1 MKLLRFVSFVNE
13 AMSQKINEAVQIQ
26 PKDWERMSK
35 LVLKDDDGYSVAR
48 LIRDKNKAIARF
60 VAGTKL
66 NGEALRYDQRYNE
79 YSNRYR
85 SIGNKALALGA
96 THEEIQ
102 AAFDQAE
109 VPVQYTDRLSQLRG
123 AKLNNRFVSAISS
136 AVIDLGLHIEYLR
149 TNGSA
154 LTWEGREAMARN
166 GRKWTI
172 GYKSVISG
180 DGIEL
185 PFEFDAI
192 TDEGGGP
199 TYYVIDQHTDA
210 DLARKMRNIY
220 RRSPVGVNGF
230 VNALKVALAE
240 IKTEQAQD

>member
-1 MKLLRFVSFVNE
+1 MV
-13 AMSQKINEAVQIQ
+13 
-26 PKDWERMSK
+26 
-35 LVLKDDDGYSVAR
+35 
-48 LIRDKNKAIARF
+48 
-60 VAGTKL
+60 
-66 NGEALRYDQRYNE
+66 
-79 YSNRYR
+79 
-85 SIGNKALALGA
+85 
-96 THEEIQ
+96 
-102 AAFDQAE
+102 
-109 VPVQYTDRLSQLRG
+109 
-123 AKLNNRFVSAISS
+123 
-136 AVIDLGLHIEYLR
+136 
-149 TNGSA
+149 A
-154 LTWEGREAMARN
+154 LTWEGREAMERN

-210 DLARKMRNIY
+210 DLASKMRNIY